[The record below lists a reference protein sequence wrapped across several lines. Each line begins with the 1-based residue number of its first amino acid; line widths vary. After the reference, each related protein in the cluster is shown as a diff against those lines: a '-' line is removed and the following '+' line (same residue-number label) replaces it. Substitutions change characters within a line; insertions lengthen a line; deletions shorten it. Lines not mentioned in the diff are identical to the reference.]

1 MFETQNILASS
12 KPLLNSIQLQAM
24 QEAKALKELE
34 LKKEQQVLKD
44 KVDELDSKISKAVA
58 QTSVSTPAPAK
69 SMTLIHVGLLA
80 GGVLG
85 GYLLFKFMNK

>member
-1 MFETQNILASS
+1 MIIAQDILSSS
-12 KPLLNSIQLQAM
+12 KQAIVEQKIKEQQALEEIQI
-24 QEAKALKELE
+24 
-34 LKKEQQVLKD
+34 KKEQQVLQEKLD
-44 KVDELDSKISKAVA
+44 ALDSKISKAVS
-58 QTSVSTPAPAK
+58 QTSVSTPAPAPAK